1 MPHGRGRPRNN
12 TFPWDDIKNAY
23 MLGEPSGV
31 IADRYPGLK
40 PGTIRS
46 RASRESWPT
55 PRNISTKLAEQT
67 NRVRA
72 AELRGDISK
81 VEADKQLSDIDKV
94 AESIAEKQASH
105 AEVIQEITKKK
116 FQKHKLPPIK
126 TWKDAK
132 IADDMARRAL
142 EMDKENR
149 DTIVNVGILHGN
161 GVSDDMET
169 FTTASSEEAQPA
181 SGVIVDTRNAS
192 EAGD

>member
-1 MPHGRGRPRNN
+1 
-12 TFPWDDIKNAY
+12 

-46 RASRESWPT
+46 RASREKWPT

-81 VEADKQLSDIDKV
+81 IEAEQQIQQIDQV
-94 AESIAEKQASH
+94 AETIAEKQASH
-105 AEVIQEITKKK
+105 AETIHKITKKN
-116 FQKHKLPPIK
+116 FEKHKLPPIK

-142 EMDKENR
+142 DMDKEKTN
-149 DTIVNVGILHGN
+149 TIVNVGVLHGQ
-161 GVSDDMET
+161 G
-169 FTTASSEEAQPA
+169 
-181 SGVIVDTRNAS
+181 IVDLHEEDDTEPPAPQLS
-192 EAGD
+192 EGPEGPGSGPIIDAEHVALGPEEDGQRDS

>member
-67 NRVRA
+67 NKVRA
-72 AELRGDISK
+72 AELRGEISK
-81 VEADKQLSDIDKV
+81 LDADKQIAQIDHV
-94 AESIAEKQASH
+94 AETIAEKQKSH
-105 AEVIQEITKKK
+105 AETIQEITKKK
-116 FQKHKLPPIK
+116 FQTQKLPPIK

-142 EMDKENR
+142 DMDKEKQ
-149 DTIVNVGILHGN
+149 DTIVNVGILHGQ
-161 GVSDDMET
+161 GVEDNEADAPIDVEVEVTRPEPSD
-169 FTTASSEEAQPA
+169 
-181 SGVIVDTRNAS
+181 SG
-192 EAGD
+192 E